1 MAGQVLIPSYRG
13 KQDKGPQAGYLE
25 GWAMQDGTGYL
36 RENLAL
42 SVGAAGGKRGAGL
55 QGARSL
61 ACHLEL
67 ASKGGDTGLHIAG
80 RGQEVILLISG
91 EGAAQ
96 TLHLGHRS
104 GHRTVKSRPTAARPS
119 HSPALWAYL
128 VGVVGVQG
136 DVGCRVRHSPEDA
149 GTRPAQQQE
158 RGRGPG
164 DTEAPSCT
172 PGQGHIL
179 TIDQHS
185 SWNRRSVRRPPPK
198 GWARPM
204 RWREG
209 TFRDGTVKK
218 GKDPG

>member
-1 MAGQVLIPSYRG
+1 MARQVLIPSYRG

-25 GWAMQDGTGYL
+25 GWAMQDGTGYF

-42 SVGAAGGKRGAGL
+42 SVGAAGGKRSAGL
-55 QGARSL
+55 QGACSL

-179 TIDQHS
+179 TVDQHS
-185 SWNRRSVRRPPPK
+185 SWNRRSVRGPPPK

-209 TFRDGTVKK
+209 TFRDGAVKK